1 MGTGQ
6 RGGKHP
12 ISGTKHELRPNTA
25 GDVTEGLGGG
35 NTTIRGFKGPGT
47 SKYTYKRVIGG
58 ITFTKTFTA
67 HSVAEADRIAESQ
80 GFKTSDREI
89 ERRKKKKRK

>member
-12 ISGTKHELRPNTA
+12 ISGTKHELHPNTA

-35 NTTIRGFKGPGT
+35 NTTVRGFKGPGT